1 MSGIVLFNKP
11 FAVLSQFTPEAGRAS
26 LSEFLLPPDVYPAG
40 RLDADSE
47 GLLVLTCDGRLQQ
60 RIADPRHKLEKV
72 YWAQV
77 EGVPDATALAQLGA
91 GVRLREY
98 TTQPARVRLADDPP
112 WLWPRTPPIR
122 FRRHI
127 PTAWLELVLTEGR
140 NRQVR
145 RMTAAVGYPT
155 LRLVR
160 YAVGEWTLAGL
171 APGKWRVIEAVPG
184 GLTSVKAGRKRVNLF
199 INPTLNAGQSPHL
212 YTKGN
217 KR

>member
-1 MSGIVLFNKP
+1 MLFRS
-11 FAVLSQFTPEAGRAS
+11 V
-26 LSEFLLPPDVYPAG
+26 
-40 RLDADSE
+40 
-47 GLLVLTCDGRLQQ
+47 
-60 RIADPRHKLEKV
+60 
-72 YWAQV
+72 
-77 EGVPDATALAQLGA
+77 LAQPNTGTQ
-91 GVRLREY
+91 LREY

-171 APGKWRVIEAVPG
+171 APGKWRVVAAVPG